1 MNIWS
6 EKVNSR
12 FWSSLLMALTVFL
25 IAGCKVEDK
34 TWIDK
39 MLSEMETAWIEAD
52 KAGGGQS
59 GRDTA
64 VTAVAKKY
72 FLPGMPKE
80 KIFGLLRE
88 LRSYGFKIYE
98 SRYEGKRSWPD
109 GEFISI
115 WAPSRNPHADEAT
128 IRNLQGIHSK
138 LKGKSR
144 FSLGKMYGRERVIIE
159 KSVSISF
166 EIADDIGAISAV
178 EAALWADSI

>member
-1 MNIWS
+1 MNFWS

-52 KAGGGQS
+52 KAGGGQN

-72 FLPGMPKE
+72 FQPGMLKE
-80 KIFGLLRE
+80 DAFKLLRE
-88 LRSYGFKIYE
+88 LRNCGYEINE
-98 SRYEGKRSWPD
+98 SRYEGTRIWPD
-109 GEFISI
+109 GEFKSP
-115 WAPSRNPHADEAT
+115 WTPSTNPHADEAT
-128 IRNLQGIHSK
+128 IRNVQRYHSK
-138 LKGKSR
+138 LKGTSL
-144 FSLGKMYGRERVIIE
+144 FSVGKMYGRERVII
-159 KSVSISF
+159 KKTVAISF
-166 EIADDIGAISAV
+166 KIADDTGVISAI
-178 EAALWADSI
+178 EAELSADSI